1 MQARADQLRR
11 SGKTTALVPTMGYL
25 HAGHVSLLRLGKQK
39 ADDLVMSLFVNPA
52 QFGPNEDLGS
62 YPRSLERD
70 LELAE
75 KEGVD
80 AVFVPT
86 DKALYQEGYQTYVE
100 LEKLPHHLC
109 GLSRPVFF
117 KGVTTV
123 VTQLF
128 HIVKPHVA
136 IFGEK
141 DFQQLAVIRQMVQD
155 LKFDIEIVGGPII
168 READGLAMSSRN
180 AYLKDHM
187 RPAAL
192 SLSRALENSR
202 KMVQNGIF
210 DAREIVVKATGILSE
225 FPAITIDYISICDPV
240 TLDDVAS
247 IEGRTLMAIAVALDK
262 IRLIDNTIL
271 VTDHRKA
278 AKGRITSEL

>member
-1 MQARADQLRR
+1 MQVRADQLRA
-11 SGKTTALVPTMGYL
+11 SGKRTVFVPTMGYL
-25 HAGHVSLLRLGKQK
+25 HAGHLSLLRLGRQK
-39 ADDLVMSLFVNPA
+39 GDDLVLSIFVNPA

-86 DKALYQEGYQTYVE
+86 DKALYQQGYQTYVE
-100 LEKLPHHLC
+100 LDQLPHHLC
-109 GLSRPVFF
+109 GLSRPLFF

-141 DFQQLAVIRQMVQD
+141 DFQQLAVIRQMVRD
-155 LKFDIEIVGGPII
+155 LKFDIEILGGPII

-180 AYLKDHM
+180 AYLQDHM

-192 SLSRALENSR
+192 SLSRALAEAR
-202 KMVQNGIF
+202 KMVQNGIY
-210 DAREIVVKATGILSE
+210 DAETIIGQATEMLAE
-225 FPAITIDYISICDPV
+225 FPAITVDYIAICDPV
-240 TLDDVAS
+240 TLDAVAS
-247 IEGRTLMAIAVALDK
+247 VKGKTLMAIAVALEK

-271 VTDHRKA
+271 QP
-278 AKGRITSEL
+278 

>member
-1 MQARADQLRR
+1 MQDRADKLRC
-11 SGKTTALVPTMGYL
+11 SGKTMAFVPTMGYL
-25 HAGHVSLLRLGKQK
+25 HKGHLSLLRIGKQK
-39 ADDLVMSLFVNPA
+39 ADDLVLSIFVNPA

-70 LELAE
+70 LDMA
-75 KEGVD
+75 KQEGVD

-100 LEKLPHHLC
+100 LEKLPGHLC

-117 KGVTTV
+117 KGITTV

-128 HIVKPHVA
+128 NIVKPHVA
-136 IFGEK
+136 VFGEK
-141 DFQQLAVIRQMVQD
+141 DFQQLAIIRQMVKD
-155 LKFDIEIVGGPII
+155 LKFEIEIIGGPIV
-168 READGLAMSSRN
+168 RADDGLAMSSRN
-180 AYLKDHM
+180 AYLEDHM

-202 KMVQNGIF
+202 KMV
-210 DAREIVVKATGILSE
+210 KSGILDAKLIADQAAEMISV
-225 FPAITIDYISICDPV
+225 FPEITIDYISICDPL
-240 TLDDVAS
+240 TLDAVEM
-247 IEGRTLMAIAVALDK
+247 IEGRTLIALAVGLNK

-271 VTDHRKA
+271 EV
-278 AKGRITSEL
+278 

>member
-1 MQARADQLRR
+1 MRC
-11 SGKTTALVPTMGYL
+11 SGKTTAFVPTMGYL
-25 HAGHVSLLRLGKQK
+25 HEGHLSLLRIGKQK
-39 ADDLVMSLFVNPA
+39 ADDLVLSIFVNPA
-52 QFGPNEDLGS
+52 QFGPNEDLSS

-70 LELAE
+70 LEMAE

-86 DKALYQEGYQTYVE
+86 DKALYQDGYQTYVE
-100 LEKLPHHLC
+100 LEKLPGHLC

-128 HIVKPHVA
+128 NIVKPHVA

-141 DFQQLAVIRQMVQD
+141 DFQQLAIIRQMVKD
-155 LKFDIEIVGGPII
+155 LKFDIDIIGGPIV

-180 AYLKDHM
+180 VYLKDHM

-202 KMVQNGIF
+202 KMVNS
-210 DAREIVVKATGILSE
+210 GILDTQLIAEQATNIISE
-225 FPAITIDYISICDPV
+225 FPEITIDYISICDPA
-240 TLDDVAS
+240 TLNAVAL
-247 IEGRTLMAIAVALDK
+247 IKGRTLMAIAVALEK

-271 VTDHRKA
+271 QP
-278 AKGRITSEL
+278 

>member
-1 MQARADQLRR
+1 MQARADEMRR
-11 SGKTTALVPTMGYL
+11 LGRTTVLVPTMGYL
-25 HAGHVSLLRLGKQK
+25 HAGHLSLLRIGKQK
-39 ADDLVMSLFVNPA
+39 GDDLVMSLFVNPA
-52 QFGPNEDLGS
+52 QFGPNEDLSS

-86 DKALYQEGYQTYVE
+86 DKALYQDGYQTYVE

-180 AYLKDHM
+180 AYLKDTM

-192 SLSRALENSR
+192 SLSRALDASR
-202 KMVQNGIF
+202 KMVQSGIS
-210 DAREIVVKATGILSE
+210 DAQVIVKKATEILAA

-240 TLDDVAS
+240 TLDDVAV
-247 IEGRTLMAIAVALDK
+247 IEGRALMAIAVALEK

-271 VTDHRKA
+271 QP
-278 AKGRITSEL
+278 